1 MSFIVQTTLEL
12 GMMYALVSMALF
24 LSYRVLDIA
33 DLTTDGAFVLGMAV
47 SVTSAAA
54 GHPVL
59 GIFAA
64 MLAGRLVWGLA
75 SLALYGVVGNAFTFP
90 MFLAGAFVNAVPGI
104 ILHLV
109 LIPAIMF
116 GLERSG
122 VLRKERQE

>member
-1 MSFIVQTTLEL
+1 MYDTITLSNGVRIVSEH
-12 GMMYALVSMALF
+12 M
-24 LSYRVLDIA
+24 
-33 DLTTDGAFVLGMAV
+33 DGVR
-47 SVTSAAA
+47 SAAVGIWVGA
-54 GHPVL
+54 GSRCEKRGEEGSAHFIEHML
-59 GIFAA
+59 FKGTSRSDAA

-104 ILHLV
+104 LLHLV